1 MKRSIKTNTKI
12 EIVEQKHSESLDNNK
27 IRLITFLGFLFG
39 FSVAII
45 GYLSAIYF
53 REVLGTDNV
62 GFLYT
67 ISFIIILIVLL
78 NLHKILMRI
87 GRGRTLM
94 ITLTLQI
101 LVIFALIL
109 ADTSLFGV
117 ILMMIYY
124 ILYAVVWV
132 MFDIVLEAY
141 STDGE
146 TGRIRGLFL
155 SVMGL
160 GILCAPLY
168 ATNVLDKFGFSALFL
183 TSLILYMIMF
193 VIVLTT
199 LNHIRGHVKRR
210 HIPIIETIRKVAKRT
225 ELRNIYLV
233 SLVLRYFFATMT
245 IFMPLYLI
253 DLGFSLP
260 QIGWMFTI
268 MLLPFILFE
277 YPVGIL
283 ADKKFGEKGILIIG
297 LIVMALASLLIVMTD
312 STSFYVWTAILFFS
326 RVGAA
331 LVEPMQDAY
340 FYRQID
346 GSNVALINFFRSSR
360 AIAYI
365 VSTGV
370 ATVVT
375 YFFGL
380 EAVFVMML
388 IVIII
393 GIYPAVTLKDSRIS
407 R

>member
-1 MKRSIKTNTKI
+1 M
-12 EIVEQKHSESLDNNK
+12 EQKHSERLDNSK

-53 REVLGTDNV
+53 REALGTDNI
-62 GFLYT
+62 GFLFT
-67 ISFIIILIVLL
+67 ISFIIILLVLL
-78 NLHKILMRI
+78 NLHKLLIRI

-94 ITLTLQI
+94 IALTLQI
-101 LVIFALIL
+101 VVIFTLIL
-109 ADTSLFGV
+109 ADISLLGV

-124 ILYAVVWV
+124 VLYAVVWV

-146 TGRIRGLFL
+146 SGRIRGLFL
-155 SVMGL
+155 SLMGL

-168 ATNVLDKFGFSALFL
+168 ATNILDNFGFSALFL
-183 TSLILYMIMF
+183 TSLVLYMIMF

-199 LNHIRGHVKRR
+199 LNHIQGHVPRR
-210 HIPIIETIRKVAKRT
+210 HIPIKETLHEVIRRV
-225 ELRNIYLV
+225 ELRNIYAL
-233 SLVLRYFFATMT
+233 SLVLRYFYATMT
-245 IFMPLYLI
+245 IFMPLYLLN
-253 DLGFSLP
+253 LGFSLP
-260 QIGWMFTI
+260 EIGWMFTI

-277 YPVGIL
+277 YPVGVL
-283 ADKKFGEKGILIIG
+283 ADKKFGEKKILVIG
-297 LIVMALASLLIVMTD
+297 LIIMALASLLVVMTD

-326 RVGAA
+326 RIGAA

-360 AIAYI
+360 AVAYI
-365 VSTGV
+365 ASTAI

-375 YFFGL
+375 YFYGL
-380 EAVFVMML
+380 EAVFVTML
-388 IVIII
+388 IVVVI
-393 GIYPAVTLKDSRIS
+393 GIYPAATLKDSRKS
-407 R
+407 